1 MPPLRFPPQCIAIIR
16 VLHLQAKNIGALD
29 KSFFSHKKG
38 PSQRQTFSIKID
50 FTSYFSS
57 EPSSSVDSAS
67 PGLALDDKNSNP

>member
-1 MPPLRFPPQCIAIIR
+1 MPPLRFPPLCIAIIR
-16 VLHLQAKNIGALD
+16 VCIYKQSISAHLVNL
-29 KSFFSHKKG
+29 FFTQKG